1 MIGREV
7 INREIERIEGR
18 LKVLDTMIGR
28 PGTTSEDFRKEIRNV
43 EDKIGNLKSMV
54 AREPFS
60 GHEMN
65 VQARTN
71 R

>member
-1 MIGREV
+1 MIGRET

-28 PGTTSEDFRKEIRNV
+28 PNTSGQDFKNEISNI
-43 EDKIGNLKSMV
+43 EDKLSNLKSMI

-60 GHEMN
+60 GHEIN
-65 VQARTN
+65 VQQNTN

>member
-7 INREIERIEGR
+7 ITREIERIEGR
-18 LKVLDTMIGR
+18 LKVLETMLGR
-28 PGTTSEDFRKEIRNV
+28 PGSTANDFKSEISNI

-60 GHEMN
+60 GHEIN
-65 VQARTN
+65 VKEN

>member
-18 LKVLDTMIGR
+18 LKVLETMIGR
-28 PGTTSEDFRKEIRNV
+28 PGKTSEDFRKEIRNV

-60 GHEMN
+60 GHEIN
-65 VQARTN
+65 VQTN
-71 R
+71 SNR

>member
-1 MIGREV
+1 MIGRET

-18 LKVLDTMIGR
+18 LKVLETMIGR
-28 PGTTSEDFRKEIRNV
+28 PGTTAENFKNEISNI
-43 EDKIGNLKSMV
+43 EDKLDNLKSMI

-60 GHEMN
+60 GHEIN
-65 VQARTN
+65 VQSNLN

>member
-7 INREIERIEGR
+7 IMREIERIEGR
-18 LKVLDTMIGR
+18 LKVLETMLGR
-28 PGTTSEDFRKEIRNV
+28 PGSTANDFKNEISNI

-60 GHEMN
+60 GHEIN
-65 VQARTN
+65 VKGN